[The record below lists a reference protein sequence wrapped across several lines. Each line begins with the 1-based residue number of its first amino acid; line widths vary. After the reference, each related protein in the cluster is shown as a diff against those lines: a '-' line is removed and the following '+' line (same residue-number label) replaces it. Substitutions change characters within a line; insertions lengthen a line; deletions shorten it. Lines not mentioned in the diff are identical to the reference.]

1 MDQQSSGFG
10 SGLLEKID
18 GPTVVH
24 ALVIVVVVVVVYH
37 LLFNR

>member
-1 MDQQSSGFG
+1 MDQQQNFG

-18 GPTVVH
+18 PSTVVH
-24 ALVIVVVVVVVYH
+24 AVVIVVVVVVVYH